1 MKASIIDLRYKTS
14 DILAALDRRE
24 CITILYRGK
33 PKGTIVPIEDETTH
47 RVCDHEF
54 FGMNSQDK
62 DDVATVM
69 ERLRGDRYAL

>member
-1 MKASIIDLRYKTS
+1 MKASIIDLRYKTN

-33 PKGTIVPIEDETTH
+33 PKGTILPIEDKMAH
-47 RVCDHEF
+47 RVCEHEF

-69 ERLRGDRYAL
+69 ERLRGDRFAL